1 VAALLALASAL
12 TFGVSDVA
20 GAVAARRA
28 SALTVTLGIQLSGAV
43 VLVPLL
49 AIVPGAPSW
58 RAIAVG
64 AAAGAVGNVGLLLY
78 LRCMALGPI
87 GVISPIAALLGAGVP
102 VAWGVAV
109 LGDGLGTWQRVG
121 VLLGLAAVVAVAYVP
136 GTSIRAAGSR
146 GPLAAVAAGV
156 AFGLFFV
163 ILSASPDG
171 SGLWPLVGSR
181 ASGTAVAVVML
192 VVRKRPAHPGPALR
206 LTLIAGVT
214 DVVANGLFL
223 FATREGLLS
232 LVSLLTSLYPVVAL
246 LVARLW
252 LHERLS
258 RLQAGGVALALLAT
272 ALLTV

>member
-28 SALTVTLGIQLSGAV
+28 SALTVTLGVQVAGAV
-43 VLVPLL
+43 VLVPMLL
-49 AIVPGAPSW
+49 LLPGTASW
-58 RAIAVG
+58 RAVVVG
-64 AAAGAVGNVGLLLY
+64 AAAGIVGNVGLLLY

-87 GVISPIAALLGAGVP
+87 GVISPIAALLGAAVP
-102 VAWGVAV
+102 VGWGVTIQGDA
-109 LGDGLGTWQRVG
+109 LGPVQVVG
-121 VLLGLAAVVAVAYVP
+121 IVVGLAAVVIVAYVP

-163 ILSASPDG
+163 ILSATPDG

-181 ASGTAVAVVML
+181 ASGIAVAAAFL
-192 VVRKRPAHPGPALR
+192 VVRRRPAHPGPALL
-206 LTLIAGVT
+206 LTVVAGAT
-214 DVVANGLFL
+214 DVVANALFL
-223 FATREGLLS
+223 LATREGLLS

-252 LHERLS
+252 LHERLNRS
-258 RLQAGGVALALLAT
+258 QAGGVVLALLAT
-272 ALLTV
+272 ALLTL